1 MSIPDVTNLGGAGVS
16 ACQPPTELDLPESTP
31 ETSTHP
37 LDELAQPERQKAG
50 GEVNLPFLLEIGTEE
65 IPDWMIPTAL
75 ENLRMSFEK
84 LDIPHESVRLDA
96 TPRRLV
102 LRAEGLPAR
111 QPDSVERVL
120 GPPKSA
126 PPQAVAGFARKQG
139 VLLADLKLES
149 TPKGEYYTYLK
160 KVPGRNIIDIL
171 AEALPGLILGL
182 YFPKTMYWTG
192 KGGPRF
198 IRPIRWIVALLA
210 QAIIPFELAGV
221 RSGALSSGH
230 RRLGAREIAVT
241 TADYQRRL
249 ADHGVILSAE
259 ERRDRIRAG
268 MAGIRIKP
276 DDKLLETLV
285 YLTECPMPI
294 QGSFDPQ
301 FLELPEEV
309 LVTVMRHHQRY
320 FSVQDSEG
328 KLAPA
333 FVAVMNI
340 PSDPEG
346 FVRRGNERVLRARFN
361 DARFFWE
368 TDQKRPFAGRK
379 QDLANVTFQAKLGSY
394 LAKTERMMQLAAELG
409 GDAHAVRAAELSKI
423 DLTTELVKEFTE
435 LQGVVGGLYARVQG
449 ESEPVWQAIYDHY
462 KPESMEDAIPRNRTA
477 QIVALADKLDTLR
490 GCFGVGLIPTGSRDP
505 FALRRAAQGVVRI
518 LIEGRFD
525 LSLFDFLGKDE
536 SLKSFFAERVRYYF
550 KDIRGFAYD
559 EINACMAATAVTAAN
574 PLADARGSDPS
585 RDREGAVASGWSNL
599 VDLEARL
606 ERVRG
611 LRASPDFEPLAAA
624 FKRIANILAQAKGT
638 GFTALPSGI
647 DESLLEA
654 GPEREL
660 YHEFRRIAGQP
671 IENAISRLRPKI
683 DLFFDKV
690 LVNAPDPA
698 VRQNRLTLLQTL
710 LAEFSTIADFS
721 EIVTNS

>member
-1 MSIPDVTNLGGAGVS
+1 VLEAPEILVDFPD
-16 ACQPPTELDLPESTP
+16 PTVDTEA
-31 ETSTHP
+31 ET
-37 LDELAQPERQKAG
+37 LLELAQPERKEVG
-50 GEVNLPFLLEIGTEE
+50 GEVSLRLLVEIGTEE
-65 IPDWMIPTAL
+65 IPDWMITGAL
-75 ENLRMSFEK
+75 ENLRLSFEK
-84 LDIPHESVRLDA
+84 LEIPHESVRLDA

-120 GPPKSA
+120 GPPKAA

-139 VLLADLKLES
+139 VLRADLKVES
-149 TPKGEYYTYLK
+149 TPKGEYYTYVK
-160 KVPGRNIIDIL
+160 KVPGRNIKDIL
-171 AEALPGLILGL
+171 AEALPGVILGL

-198 IRPIRWIVALLA
+198 IRPIRWIVALLGDDV
-210 QAIIPFELAGV
+210 IPFELAGV
-221 RSGALSSGH
+221 RSGALTSGH

-241 TADYQRRL
+241 TGDYERRL
-249 ADHGVILSAE
+249 GDHGVVLSAE
-259 ERRDRIRAG
+259 ERRNRIRRG

-285 YLTECPMPI
+285 YLTECPTPI
-294 QGSFDPQ
+294 QGSFDAQ

-309 LVTVMRHHQRY
+309 LITVMRHHQRY
-320 FSVQDSEG
+320 FSVQDAEG
-328 KLAPA
+328 KLAPS

-340 PSDPEG
+340 ASDPEG
-346 FVRRGNERVLRARFN
+346 FVRSGNERVLRARFN

-368 TDQKRPFAGRK
+368 TDQKKKLADRQP
-379 QDLANVTFQAKLGSY
+379 DLAHVTFQAKLGSY

-409 GDAHAVRAAELSKI
+409 GDAHAVRAAELCKT

-449 ESEPVWQAIYDHY
+449 ESDPVWQAIYDHY
-462 KPESMEDAIPRNRTA
+462 KPESMEDAIPRHRTA

-490 GCFGVGLIPTGSRDP
+490 GCFRVGMVPTGSRDP

-518 LIEGRFD
+518 LIEGRFEIP
-525 LSLFDFLGKDE
+525 LFDFLGGDD
-536 SLKSFFAERVRYYF
+536 SLKAFFAERVRYYF

-559 EINACMAATAVTAAN
+559 EINACMAA
-574 PLADARGSDPS
+574 SC
-585 RDREGAVASGWSNL
+585 GWGNL

-606 ERVRG
+606 ERVRAM
-611 LRASPDFEPLAAA
+611 RASPDFEPLAAA
-624 FKRIANILAQAKGT
+624 FKRIANILEQAKGT
-638 GFTALPSGI
+638 GFTALPSGV
-647 DESLLEA
+647 DETLLEA
-654 GPEREL
+654 GPEQEL
-660 YHEFRRIAGQP
+660 NREFRRIAGQP
-671 IENAISRLRPKI
+671 IENAIARLRPKI

-690 LVNAPDPA
+690 LVNAPDLA
-698 VRQNRLTLLQTL
+698 VRQNRLTLLETL